1 MGDLTQLGKKAE
13 GKLKSWLD
21 MPEEGFFML
30 RLPDQLTGFYGSTN
44 MCDFLLYK
52 KPNFYP
58 IESKATYQDRFDF
71 SMISEN
77 QHKDLMKASQV
88 DGITSYVALLFASYK
103 RLFLLDIRDIVKLEE
118 LGTKSLNIKK
128 IDKWGLP
135 YIEVRTVLS
144 RKELLDYDKEHALE
158 IFK

>member
-88 DGITSYVALLFASYK
+88 DGVTSYVAVLFASYK

-118 LGTKSLNIKK
+118 AGTKSLNIKK
-128 IDKWGLP
+128 IDKWALP
-135 YIEVRTVLS
+135 YIEVRAILS